1 MLQIWKER
9 MAQSSGEE
17 VFSSEKVDESV
28 EESNSM
34 TKPSNGDDGEF
45 VKVSRIASI
54 QVNNTKTEG
63 DFYAAKKVKTEPES
77 ESESRPVKVPVIRKT
92 KKTKG
97 READDDDSVK
107 IPKWQPMDYIEIS
120 PYENISNAEIDMKLF
135 EDLHDLL
142 EEPLQSKAAE
152 MFGSKNAR
160 NLAKA
165 HGKCSNNCCIA
176 TNLIHP
182 YQP

>member
-1 MLQIWKER
+1 MIPTSWPDFEIEG
-9 MAQSSGEE
+9 SGRLGGR
-17 VFSSEKVDESV
+17 K
-28 EESNSM
+28 
-34 TKPSNGDDGEF
+34 
-45 VKVSRIASI
+45 
-54 QVNNTKTEG
+54 
-63 DFYAAKKVKTEPES
+63 
-77 ESESRPVKVPVIRKT
+77 RKT

-160 NLAKA
+160 SLVKA
-165 HGKCSNNCCIA
+165 HGKCSIIVV
-176 TNLIHP
+176 LQQI
-182 YQP
+182 